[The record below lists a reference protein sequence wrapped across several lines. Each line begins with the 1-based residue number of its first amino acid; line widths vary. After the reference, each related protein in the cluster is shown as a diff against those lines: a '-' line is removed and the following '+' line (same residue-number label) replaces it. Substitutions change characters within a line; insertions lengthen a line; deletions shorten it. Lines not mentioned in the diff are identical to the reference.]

1 MLHRWDVT
9 PPNLAPTPSAS
20 AAGLHLSPSALVLL
34 AANLVPLA
42 GVLFFGWSVFATL
55 LLFWV
60 ENVIVGG
67 FNVLRMLWA
76 QPDNPLIWAAKAGT
90 IPFFIVHYGIFTTV
104 HGVFVLSLFGGINQR
119 GFPGPSAFLHA
130 VQGAGIWPA
139 ALALAASHGVSFA
152 VNYIGA
158 GEYRTAALATLMARP
173 YGRVMVLHVVILGGG
188 FLVQSLGAPVAAI
201 AVLVILKTGLDLVGH
216 LREHAAPGAP
226 TPERPRTTGPAG

>member
-1 MLHRWDVT
+1 MT
-9 PPNLAPTPSAS
+9 SPPPNLAPTPSTGL
-20 AAGLHLSPSALVLL
+20 AALRLSPSALVLV

-60 ENVIVGG
+60 ENVIVGA

-76 QPDNPLIWAAKAGT
+76 QPDNPLLWVAKAAM
-90 IPFFIVHYGIFTTV
+90 IPFFVIHYGIFTTI
-104 HGVFVLSLFGGINQR
+104 HGVFVLTLFGGLHER
-119 GFPGPSAFLHA
+119 GFPGPTTFFHA

-158 GEYRTAALATLMARP
+158 GEYRTAQLALLMSRP
-173 YGRVMVLHVVILGGG
+173 YGRVMVLHVVIIGGG
-188 FLVQSLGAPVAAI
+188 FLVQALGAPLAAVAL
-201 AVLVILKTGLDLVGH
+201 LVVLKTGLDLVGH
-216 LREHAAPGAP
+216 LREHVVPTGAV
-226 TPERPRTTGPAG
+226 RSD